1 MASPALLIEA
11 FLEMLSAERNAAK
24 NTLAAYRRDLEDFAA
39 HAGARGHSLESL
51 GERDVSD
58 YMGALAARGLSP
70 ASTARK
76 LSALRQFFRFLLSDG
91 VRDSDPTSGLDT
103 PGQAAVLPKTLSEDE
118 VERLLDA
125 AARTAAEADP
135 GTAAGRRALR
145 MRCLMELIYAT
156 GLRVSELI
164 ALPASAAGGKRDM
177 LSVRGKGGRERV
189 VPLSA
194 PAKAAM
200 ADYAASLKGTAPSRF
215 LFPAGSK
222 AGHLTRQA
230 FARDLKALCIAA
242 GLDPARVSPHVLR
255 HAFASHLLARGA
267 DLRALQKLLG
277 HADISTTQIYTHVLE
292 ERLRETVEMHHPLG
306 RGQSRGRR

>member
-103 PGQAAVLPKTLSEDE
+103 PRQVASLPKTLSEDE

-135 GTAAGRRALR
+135 GTVAGRRALR

-194 PAKAAM
+194 PAKVAI
-200 ADYAASLKGTAPSRF
+200 ADYTASLKDTAPSRF
-215 LFPAGSK
+215 LFPASSK

-230 FARDLKALCIAA
+230 FARDLKALCIAV

-306 RGQSRGRR
+306 RRQSRGRR